1 MFINILLGFACIHT
15 IGPWLI
21 YIPVIFFSDFSTI
34 KTPTIGSS
42 HTCGICQIVL
52 HNDCANPLSTVDSVT
67 LVLNIFVSLTKLF
80 KTKKPIRST
89 FFFSDCRNISSTL
102 CVSSSIS
109 LCPLVGLPRDL
120 VTLSFLLNIH
130 GCSVSI
136 CRMRIYK
143 SSVQTM
149 LKVLLYPLRKILAES
164 PNCLFLSVV
173 GRVVSSDLQKSSVLS
188 MVVHTS
194 IRKQR

>member
-1 MFINILLGFACIHT
+1 MYSYHRSLVNLYSSDF
-15 IGPWLI
+15 
-21 YIPVIFFSDFSTI
+21 FFSDFSTI

-42 HTCGICQIVL
+42 HTCGIYQIVL
-52 HNDCANPLSTVDSVT
+52 HNDCANPPSTVDSVT

-89 FFFSDCRNISSTL
+89 FYFFSDCRNISSTL

-109 LCPLVGLPRDL
+109 LCPFVGLPRDL

-149 LKVLLYPLRKILAES
+149 LKMLLYPLRKILAES